1 MTAHTAPRDLADT
14 PAKRTSSFSVL
25 RYRDFALFWGAAM
38 VSNSG
43 TWMQTIAVPF
53 VLYRMTHS
61 TTWLGLGAFMAFFP
75 ALLVGPL
82 AGSLADRY
90 SRKRILLAT
99 QTGMMATAFVLWGVW
114 IAGIATPSLI
124 VVILCFSGV
133 ASGINI
139 AAWQAFVPQL
149 VPREDLLHAVR
160 LNSMQFVAA
169 RAFGPAL
176 AGLVLQELG
185 AGTAFLFNAISF
197 VLVLFALLAI
207 RPRPVPTD
215 QHAGRV
221 LAHFKEALAY
231 VSSRK
236 ALLLPVLT
244 IALLSF
250 FGSAVV
256 QLTPALAR
264 DEFDVGRGQY
274 GLLVAAFGVGAIG
287 GSLLVAV
294 WADRYR
300 RSLVA
305 LGGIGLFAIGQLV
318 LGVAPDY
325 SVGLAAMVTMGM
337 AYLLVATALN
347 TSIQARVDEVHRG
360 RTVSIYLM
368 GLLAGVP
375 LGALLQGKLAEVVG
389 LRETVLSAAV
399 GLVVA
404 AALLAMRFDRFRPL
418 DEAFEGEILP
428 SRGPALLIDTPPAI
442 AGAD

>member
-1 MTAHTAPRDLADT
+1 MGR
-14 PAKRTSSFSVL
+14 SSFSVL
-25 RYRDFALFWGAAM
+25 RYRDYALFWSAAM

-61 TTWLGLGAFMAFFP
+61 TTWLGVGAFMAFFP

-82 AGSLADRY
+82 AGSLADRFP
-90 SRKRILLAT
+90 RKRILLVS
-99 QTGMMATAFVLWGVW
+99 QTGMMTTAFALWGMW
-114 IAGIATPSLI
+114 IGGIASPELI
-124 VVILCFSGV
+124 VVLLFFAGI

-139 AAWQAFVPQL
+139 AAWQSFVPQL
-149 VPREDLLHAVR
+149 VPRSELLHAVR

-185 AGTAFLFNAISF
+185 AGAAFLFNALSF
-197 VLVLFALLAI
+197 VLVLLALCAI

-215 QHAGRV
+215 HAAGTVR
-221 LAHFKEALAY
+221 AHFKEALRY
-231 VSSRK
+231 VASRQ

-244 IALLSF
+244 IGLLSF
-250 FGSAVV
+250 FGSAIV

-264 DEFDVGRGQY
+264 DEFGVGRGAY

-305 LGGIGLFAIGQLV
+305 LGGVGLFAVGELA

-325 SVGLAAMVTMGM
+325 GFGLAAMVVMGM

-360 RTVSIYLM
+360 RAMSIYLM

-375 LGALLQGKLAEVVG
+375 LGALLEGNLAELVG
-389 LRETVLSAAV
+389 LRATVVGAAV
-399 GLVVA
+399 GLVLSF
-404 AALLAMRFDRFRPL
+404 ALLAVRFDRFRPL
-418 DEAFEGEILP
+418 DEALDSETVTK
-428 SRGPALLIDTPPAI
+428 GPALLIDTPPAI

>member
-1 MTAHTAPRDLADT
+1 M
-14 PAKRTSSFSVL
+14 L
-25 RYRDFALFWGAAM
+25 RYRDYALFWGAAL

-53 VLYRMTHS
+53 VLYQLTHS
-61 TTWLGLGAFMAFFP
+61 TTWLGVGAFTAFFP

-90 SRKRILLAT
+90 SRKRILLVT
-99 QTGMMATAFVLWGVW
+99 QTGMMLTAFALWGVW
-114 IAGIATPSLI
+114 IGDTATPGII
-124 VVILCFSGV
+124 VGILAVSGV
-133 ASGINI
+133 ASGVNI
-139 AAWQAFVPQL
+139 AAWQSFVPQL
-149 VPREDLLHAVR
+149 VPPAELLHAVR

-185 AGTAFLFNAISF
+185 AGTAFLLNALSF
-197 VLVLFALLAI
+197 VLVLAALFAI
-207 RPRPVPTD
+207 RPRPVPIDDT
-215 QHAGRV
+215 AGRV

-231 VSSRK
+231 VRARQ
-236 ALLLPVLT
+236 ALLLPVVT
-244 IALLSF
+244 IGLVSF

-256 QLTPALAR
+256 QLAPALAT
-264 DEFDVGRGQY
+264 DQFGVGRGEY
-274 GLLVAAFGVGAIG
+274 GLLVAAFGVGAIA

-300 RSLVA
+300 RSMVA
-305 LGGIGLFAIGQLV
+305 LTGIAMFAVGQLV
-318 LGVAPDY
+318 LGAAPEY
-325 SVGLAAMVTMGM
+325 AIGLAGMVTMGG
-337 AYLLVATALN
+337 AYILVATALN

-375 LGALLQGKLAEVVG
+375 LGALLQGKLAAVIG
-389 LRETVLSAAV
+389 LRATVLGAAV
-399 GLVVA
+399 ALVVA
-404 AALLAMRFDRFRPL
+404 TLWLAARFDRLRPL
-418 DEAFEGEILP
+418 DEALDIETG
-428 SRGPALLIDTPPAI
+428 SRGPALLIDTPPSI